1 MAPETMFSREGRRE
15 IMLEE
20 EERLKSYCRA
30 SPEDIEGKVS
40 ARARYPA
47 PLLPKQPP
55 AGPGDS
61 NVTTHQQAVPP
72 HQGNRPT

>member
-30 SPEDIEGKVS
+30 SPEEDIEGNVS
-40 ARARYPA
+40 VGARYPA

-55 AGPGDS
+55 ARPGDS

-72 HQGNRPT
+72 HQ